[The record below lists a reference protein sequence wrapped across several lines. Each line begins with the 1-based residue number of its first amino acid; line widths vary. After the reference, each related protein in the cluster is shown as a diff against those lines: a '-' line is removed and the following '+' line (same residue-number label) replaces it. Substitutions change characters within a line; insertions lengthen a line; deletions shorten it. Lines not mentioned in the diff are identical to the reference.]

1 MLDNLQRI
9 TILNEIVP
17 FIQQLAG
24 NTIIIKYGGSAMKN
38 QYLKTK
44 VLEDILFLSYIGL
57 KPVLVHGG
65 GPMINSWLKRLNIE
79 PKFENGIRITSKE
92 TMELVEMVLVGK
104 VNKEL
109 VALLNQNDEKAV
121 GLCGKDAN
129 LIIASKRFN
138 MQDNYV
144 GSVKKVN
151 KKIINLL
158 LDEGYIPVI
167 SSIAADEK
175 GQSYNINADTVA
187 SALAEELSAQ
197 KLILLTDTPGIMYDL
212 NNPETLYR
220 SLNIVQAQSLKKEKI
235 ISGGMIPKIDCCIKA
250 LQGSVN
256 STHIIDGRIEHSLL
270 LEVLTSARIG
280 SMLIR

>member
-9 TILNEIVP
+9 TILNEIIP

-24 NTIIIKYGGSAMKN
+24 NTIVIKYGGSAMKN
-38 QYLKTK
+38 QYLKMK

-65 GPMINSWLKRLNIE
+65 GPMINSWLKRVNIE
-79 PKFENGIRITSKE
+79 PRFENGVRITNKE

-109 VALLNQNDEKAV
+109 VALLNQNDAKAI
-121 GLCGKDAN
+121 GLCGKDTN
-129 LIIASKRFN
+129 LIIGSKRFHAE
-138 MQDNYV
+138 DNYV

-151 KKIINLL
+151 KKIITLL

-167 SSIAADEK
+167 SSIAVDEK

-220 SLNIVQAQSLKKEKI
+220 SLNIIEAQNLKKEKI
-235 ISGGMIPKIDCCIKA
+235 VSGGMIPKIDCCIKA
-250 LQGSVN
+250 LKGSVN
-256 STHIIDGRIEHSLL
+256 SAHIIDGRIEHSLL
-270 LEVLTSARIG
+270 LEILTSARIG
-280 SMLIR
+280 SMLIP

>member
-9 TILNEIVP
+9 TILSEIIP
-17 FIQQLAG
+17 FIQQLSG
-24 NTIIIKYGGSAMKN
+24 KIIVIKYGGAAMKN
-38 QYLKTK
+38 QYLKVK

-57 KPVLVHGG
+57 RPVLVHGG
-65 GPMINSWLKRLNIE
+65 GPIINNWLKKLNIE

-92 TMELVEMVLVGK
+92 TMEVVEMVLVGK

-109 VALLNQNDEKAV
+109 VSLLNQNDAKAI
-121 GLCGKDAN
+121 GLCGKDTN
-129 LIIASKRFN
+129 LIIGSKRFPA
-138 MQDNYV
+138 QDNYV

-167 SSIAADEK
+167 SSVAADQK

-187 SALAEELSAQ
+187 SAIAEELSAQ
-197 KLILLTDTPGIMYDL
+197 KLILLTDTPGVMYDL
-212 NNPETLYR
+212 NNPKTLCR
-220 SLNIVQAQSLKKEKI
+220 SLNIVQAKNLKKEKI
-235 ISGGMIPKIDCCIKA
+235 ISGGMIPKVDCCIKA

-270 LEVLTSARIG
+270 LEILTSARIG
-280 SMLIR
+280 SMLIP